1 MQLDFAIG
9 SEYSVVRLASM
20 SSPIWGSHSQR
31 ITLACVVATLALS
44 TPPSADTTHAA
55 LAGFPRLV
63 LWAWERPE
71 DLRTLAPDLGVA
83 FLAQTITARDDG
95 FSVEPRRQPLRV
107 TTSTP
112 LVAVTRIEAGRSL
125 SRPLSSPEARD
136 FASLIART
144 ATRPQVIGVQIDF
157 DATRSQRS
165 FYRELLGNLRG
176 RLGSRVPISMTALAS
191 WCVDDRWL
199 QGLPV
204 DEIVPAL
211 FRMGPTNQPFRDI
224 GESGAWTDKE
234 CRRAIG
240 TSLDEPV
247 VQRSAN
253 RRVYVFAPKP
263 WTAASI
269 AEARRITP

>member
-1 MQLDFAIG
+1 
-9 SEYSVVRLASM
+9 M
-20 SSPIWGSHSQR
+20 SLPAWGSRSR
-31 ITLACVVATLALS
+31 RVTLACVVATLAIS
-44 TPPSADTTHAA
+44 TPPSADTTHVA

-71 DLRTLAPDLGVA
+71 DLRTLARDVGVA
-83 FLAQTITARDDG
+83 FLAQTITARDEGISID
-95 FSVEPRRQPLRV
+95 PRRQPLKV
-107 TTSTP
+107 SASTP
-112 LVAVTRIEAGRSL
+112 LVAVTRIEADRSL
-125 SRPLSSPEARD
+125 SRPLSRSEAWD

-157 DATRSQRS
+157 DATRSQRI

-211 FRMGPTNQPFRDI
+211 FRMGPANQPFRDI
-224 GESGAWTDKE
+224 GASGVWTDRE
-234 CRRAIG
+234 CRQAIG

-247 VQRSAN
+247 VLRPAT
-253 RRVYVFAPKP
+253 RRVYVFAPKS
-263 WTAASI
+263 WTVASI
-269 AEARRITP
+269 VEARRATP